1 MKVWNIMSI
10 NKDDEAFMT
19 KNPEGC
25 NEAYDTTR
33 LL

>member
-1 MKVWNIMSI
+1 MSI

-25 NEAYDTTR
+25 NEAYDNTR
-33 LL
+33 LLWVISKL